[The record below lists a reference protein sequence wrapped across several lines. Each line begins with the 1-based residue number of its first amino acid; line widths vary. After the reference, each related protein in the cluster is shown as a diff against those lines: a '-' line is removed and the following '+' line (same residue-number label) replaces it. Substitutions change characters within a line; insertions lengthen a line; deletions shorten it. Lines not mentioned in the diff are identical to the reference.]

1 MNVIDFFNQYL
12 IKYAEESK
20 QNLLYIVEYGWY
32 GGGDEEPAF
41 PPPALNGFYPFLVER
56 VGGREGS
63 GEHTHSIMSMI
74 NAATGELMGYIRM
87 TGTYNS
93 YDGTEWDDA
102 FVEVEPREV
111 MVTKFFKKE

>member
-20 QNLLYIVEYGWY
+20 QNLLYIVEYGWFS
-32 GGGDEEPAF
+32 EESDAAF
-41 PPPALNGFYPFLVER
+41 PAPALNGFYPWLIER

-74 NAATGELMGYIRM
+74 NATTGEVVGYVRM
-87 TGTYNS
+87 TGVYNS
-93 YDGTEWDDA
+93 YNGTEWDED
-102 FVEVEPREV
+102 FVEVVQREV
-111 MVTKFFKKE
+111 LVTQFFDKE

>member
-12 IKYAEESK
+12 IQYAEECK

-32 GGGDEEPAF
+32 SEDDMPAF
-41 PPPALNGFYPFLVER
+41 PPPALNGFHPCLIER

-63 GEHTHSIMSMI
+63 GEHTHSIMSMV
-74 NAATGELMGYIRM
+74 NATTGEVVGYVRM

-93 YDGTEWDDA
+93 YDGTEWDED
-102 FVEVEPREV
+102 FVEVVQREV
-111 MVTKFFKKE
+111 MVTQFFDKE